1 MKLIN
6 SLFNSRQFIWFLNLI
21 NFDHK
26 GFALYKPIV
35 KNRFFFLYFRN
46 KKFQFLTILVIE
58 TFSLFLFIV
67 HINPFQFAYLYL
79 LPVLILYIR
88 NTKTYINLTSA
99 LVSYLKRSLIIK
111 FLCLSLFIFFLYI
124 CYLNGAIR
132 IFAVMIVT
140 LIALLFEAYRNI
152 RLKADVDKPYITK
165 RVIQHEVSI
174 RSEAELHLKYPFLKW
189 FRKYV
194 ILRLMFCSSFY
205 FMTKNGVILHEML
218 SVCALGFVWGAI
230 QTNILQRY
238 ANTPVVLEVLAD
250 LYKVPWSKVSEALI
264 KSNLRGNMGAKK
276 ALEFALKN
284 CLIAV
289 EQIEEVVIK
298 TSKIVMNNKGASS
311 IIRGKSQLLQEQAK
325 MLPKVLEQN
334 AKLESLVREQA
345 KEHTRHLTSDRL
357 GILIS
362 LALAGITI
370 MGL

>member
-1 MKLIN
+1 
-6 SLFNSRQFIWFLNLI
+6 
-21 NFDHK
+21 
-26 GFALYKPIV
+26 
-35 KNRFFFLYFRN
+35 
-46 KKFQFLTILVIE
+46 
-58 TFSLFLFIV
+58 
-67 HINPFQFAYLYL
+67 
-79 LPVLILYIR
+79 
-88 NTKTYINLTSA
+88 
-99 LVSYLKRSLIIK
+99 
-111 FLCLSLFIFFLYI
+111 
-124 CYLNGAIR
+124 
-132 IFAVMIVT
+132 MIVT

-152 RLKADVDKPYITK
+152 RLKADMDKPYITK

-205 FMTKNGVILHEML
+205 FMTGNGVILHEML

-284 CLIAV
+284 RLIAV

-298 TSKIVMNNKGASS
+298 TSKIAMNNKGASS